1 MHGWWKNQT
10 TTSVNGFLGL
20 SSKLH
25 TGCALIVN
33 NCPNLKNVA
42 VECLSVPNNPVLSHH
57 ISSQFN
63 EEMQQVNTKFMTM
76 GGLVEQQVANGI
88 RALLDT
94 DANLAIEVQFQD
106 NIVNRLEI
114 EIDEALTLILA
125 RRHPAA
131 IDLRMVIAMSKAN
144 TDLERIGDEAAKIA
158 RIAQN
163 LCEEGNSP
171 RGYME
176 TRHIGNQVR
185 VMIHDALDAFARLDI
200 DQALRV
206 LLADAD
212 IDREYQSATRTLM
225 TYMIEDP
232 RHISRVIN
240 VLWVLRSL
248 ERIGDHARNISE
260 QVIYIVKGLDVRH
273 SSVEEIEEK
282 VQER

>member
-1 MHGWWKNQT
+1 MSPT
-10 TTSVNGFLGL
+10 
-20 SSKLH
+20 
-25 TGCALIVN
+25 
-33 NCPNLKNVA
+33 
-42 VECLSVPNNPVLSHH
+42 NPILNHH

-63 EEMQQVNTKFMTM
+63 EELQGVNTKFMTM
-76 GGLVEQQVANGI
+76 GGLVEQQVARAI
-88 RALLDT
+88 HALLDT
-94 DANLAIEVQFQD
+94 DVDLAIEVQFKD
-106 NIVNRLEI
+106 NVVNTLES

-131 IDLRMVIAMSKAN
+131 VDLRMVIAMSKAN

-163 LCEEGNSP
+163 LCEEGGSP

-185 VMIHDALDAFARLDI
+185 VMIHDALDAFARLDVN
-200 DQALRV
+200 QAVHV

-225 TYMIEDP
+225 TYMMEDP
-232 RHISRVIN
+232 RYISRVIN
-240 VLWVLRSL
+240 VMWVLRSL

-260 QVIYIVKGLDVRH
+260 QVIYMVKGLDVRH
-273 SSVEEIEEK
+273 SSIEEIEKK
-282 VQER
+282 VQKR

>member
-1 MHGWWKNQT
+1 M
-10 TTSVNGFLGL
+10 
-20 SSKLH
+20 
-25 TGCALIVN
+25 
-33 NCPNLKNVA
+33 
-42 VECLSVPNNPVLSHH
+42 LSHH

-63 EEMQQVNTKFMTM
+63 EDLQDVNTKFMTM
-76 GGLVEQQVANGI
+76 GGLVEQQVANSI
-88 RALLDT
+88 HALLDT
-94 DANLAIEVQFQD
+94 DAALAVEVQFQD
-106 NIVNRLEI
+106 NVVNRMET

-163 LCEEGNSP
+163 LCEEGGSP

-185 VMIHDALDAFARLDI
+185 VMIHDALDAFARLDV
-200 DQALRV
+200 DQALSV

-240 VLWVLRSL
+240 VMWVLRSL

-260 QVIYIVKGLDVRH
+260 QVIYMVKGLDVRH
-273 SSVEEIEEK
+273 TSVKEIEEK

>member
-1 MHGWWKNQT
+1 
-10 TTSVNGFLGL
+10 L
-20 SSKLH
+20 SP
-25 TGCALIVN
+25 T
-33 NCPNLKNVA
+33 
-42 VECLSVPNNPVLSHH
+42 NPVLSHH

-63 EEMQQVNTKFMTM
+63 DELQRVNTKFMTM
-76 GGLVEQQVANGI
+76 GGLVEQQVAHAI

-94 DANLAIEVQFQD
+94 DAEMAIEVQFKD
-106 NIVNRLEI
+106 NVVNKLEG

-131 IDLRMVIAMSKAN
+131 SDLRMVIALSKAN

-158 RIAQN
+158 RIAQS
-163 LCEEGNSP
+163 LCEEGGSP

-185 VMIHDALDAFARLDI
+185 VMIHDALDAFARLDV

-206 LLADAD
+206 VLADAD

-260 QVIYIVKGLDVRH
+260 QVIYMVKGLDVRH
-273 SSVEEIEEK
+273 TSVEEIEQK
-282 VQER
+282 VQKGSL

>member
-1 MHGWWKNQT
+1 
-10 TTSVNGFLGL
+10 
-20 SSKLH
+20 
-25 TGCALIVN
+25 
-33 NCPNLKNVA
+33 
-42 VECLSVPNNPVLSHH
+42 VLSHH

-63 EEMQQVNTKFMTM
+63 EDLQDVNTKFMTM
-76 GGLVEQQVANGI
+76 GGLVEQQVANAI
-88 RALLDT
+88 HSLLDT
-94 DANLAIEVQFQD
+94 DAALAVEVQFQD
-106 NIVNRLEI
+106 NVVNRMET

-163 LCEEGNSP
+163 LCEEGGSP

-185 VMIHDALDAFARLDI
+185 VMIHDALDAFARLDV

-240 VLWVLRSL
+240 VMWVLRSL

-260 QVIYIVKGLDVRH
+260 QVIYMVKGFDVRH
-273 SSVEEIEEK
+273 TSVKEIEEK

>member
-1 MHGWWKNQT
+1 MSPT
-10 TTSVNGFLGL
+10 
-20 SSKLH
+20 
-25 TGCALIVN
+25 
-33 NCPNLKNVA
+33 
-42 VECLSVPNNPVLSHH
+42 NPVLNHH

-63 EEMQQVNTKFMTM
+63 EELRDVNTKFMTM
-76 GGLVEQQVANGI
+76 GGLVEQQVASAI
-88 RALLDT
+88 RSLLDT
-94 DANLAIEVQFQD
+94 DANLAIETQFQD
-106 NIVNRLEI
+106 NVVNRYET

-163 LCEEGNSP
+163 LCEEGGSP

-185 VMIHDALDAFARLDI
+185 VMIHDALDAFARLDV

-206 LLADAD
+206 LVADAD
-212 IDREYQSATRTLM
+212 IDREYQSAMRTLM
-225 TYMIEDP
+225 TYMMEDP
-232 RHISRVIN
+232 RHISRVMN
-240 VLWVLRSL
+240 VMWVLRSL

-260 QVIYIVKGLDVRH
+260 QVIYMVKGLDVRH
-273 SSVEEIEEK
+273 TDVKEIEEK
-282 VQER
+282 VQDS

>member
-1 MHGWWKNQT
+1 MLWRC
-10 TTSVNGFLGL
+10 LL
-20 SSKLH
+20 SL
-25 TGCALIVN
+25 
-33 NCPNLKNVA
+33 
-42 VECLSVPNNPVLSHH
+42 NNPILNHH

-63 EEMQQVNTKFMTM
+63 EELQDVNTKFMTM
-76 GGLVEQQVANGI
+76 GGFVEQQVANAI
-88 RALLDT
+88 HALLDT
-94 DANLAIEVQFQD
+94 NADLAIDVQIQD
-106 NIVNRLEI
+106 GVINRFET

-144 TDLERIGDEAAKIA
+144 TDLERIGDEASKIA

-163 LCEEGNSP
+163 LCEEGGSP

-185 VMIHDALDAFARLDI
+185 VMIHDALDAFARLDVE
-200 DQALRV
+200 QALRV

-225 TYMIEDP
+225 TYMMEDP

-240 VLWVLRSL
+240 VMWVLRAL

-260 QVIYIVKGLDVRH
+260 QVIYMVKGLDVRH
-273 SSVEEIEEK
+273 TSVKEIEEK
-282 VQER
+282 VQK

>member
-1 MHGWWKNQT
+1 
-10 TTSVNGFLGL
+10 
-20 SSKLH
+20 
-25 TGCALIVN
+25 
-33 NCPNLKNVA
+33 
-42 VECLSVPNNPVLSHH
+42 
-57 ISSQFN
+57 
-63 EEMQQVNTKFMTM
+63 MTM
-76 GGLVEQQVANGI
+76 GGLVEQQVTNAI
-88 RALLDT
+88 HALLDT
-94 DANLAIEVQFQD
+94 DVNMALEVQFKD
-106 NIVNRLEI
+106 NAVNKLES

-131 IDLRMVIAMSKAN
+131 SDLRMVIAMSKAN

-163 LCEEGNSP
+163 LCEEGGSP

-185 VMIHDALDAFARLDI
+185 VMIHEALDAFARLDI
-200 DQALRV
+200 DQALHV

-260 QVIYIVKGLDVRH
+260 QVIYMVKGFDVRH
-273 SSVEEIEEK
+273 TSVEEIEQK
-282 VQER
+282 VQR

>member
-1 MHGWWKNQT
+1 
-10 TTSVNGFLGL
+10 
-20 SSKLH
+20 
-25 TGCALIVN
+25 
-33 NCPNLKNVA
+33 
-42 VECLSVPNNPVLSHH
+42 
-57 ISSQFN
+57 
-63 EEMQQVNTKFMTM
+63 MTM
-76 GGLVEQQVANGI
+76 GGMVEQQVANAI
-88 RALLDT
+88 HALLDT
-94 DANLAIEVQFQD
+94 DAAMAVDVQFQD
-106 NIVNRLEI
+106 NIVNRLEG

-131 IDLRMVIAMSKAN
+131 IDLRMVLAMSKAN
-144 TDLERIGDEAAKIA
+144 TDLERIGDEASKIA
-158 RIAQN
+158 RIAQT
-163 LCEEGNSP
+163 LCEEGGSP

-185 VMIHDALDAFARLDI
+185 VMIHDALDAFARLDV

-206 LLADAD
+206 MQADAD

-260 QVIYIVKGLDVRH
+260 QVIYMVKGLDVRH
-273 SSVEEIEEK
+273 SSVEEIEQK
-282 VQER
+282 FQR

>member
-1 MHGWWKNQT
+1 MT
-10 TTSVNGFLGL
+10 L
-20 SSKLH
+20 SP
-25 TGCALIVN
+25 T
-33 NCPNLKNVA
+33 
-42 VECLSVPNNPVLSHH
+42 NPVLNHH

-63 EEMQQVNTKFMTM
+63 EELQAVNTKFMTM
-76 GGLVEQQVANGI
+76 GGLVEQQVTNAI
-88 RALLDT
+88 HALLDT
-94 DANLAIEVQFQD
+94 DAPMAMEVQFKD
-106 NIVNRLEI
+106 NAVNKLES

-131 IDLRMVIAMSKAN
+131 SDLRMVIAMSKAN

-163 LCEEGNSP
+163 LCEEGGSP

-185 VMIHDALDAFARLDI
+185 VMIHEALDAFARLDI
-200 DQALRV
+200 DQALQV

-240 VLWVLRSL
+240 VMWVLRSL

-260 QVIYIVKGLDVRH
+260 QVIYMVKGLDVRH
-273 SSVEEIEEK
+273 TSLEEIEEK
-282 VQER
+282 VQQR

>member
-1 MHGWWKNQT
+1 MLN
-10 TTSVNGFLGL
+10 
-20 SSKLH
+20 
-25 TGCALIVN
+25 
-33 NCPNLKNVA
+33 
-42 VECLSVPNNPVLSHH
+42 HH

-63 EEMQQVNTKFMTM
+63 EELRDVNTKFMTM
-76 GGLVEQQVANGI
+76 GGLVEQQVASAI
-88 RALLDT
+88 RSLLDT
-94 DANLAIEVQFQD
+94 DANLAIETQFQD
-106 NIVNRLEI
+106 NVVNRYET

-163 LCEEGNSP
+163 LCEEGGSP

-185 VMIHDALDAFARLDI
+185 VMIHDALDAFARLDV

-206 LLADAD
+206 LVADAD
-212 IDREYQSATRTLM
+212 IDREYQSAMRTLM
-225 TYMIEDP
+225 TYMMEDP
-232 RHISRVIN
+232 RHISRVMN
-240 VLWVLRSL
+240 VMWVLRSL

-260 QVIYIVKGLDVRH
+260 QVIYMVKGLDVRH
-273 SSVEEIEEK
+273 TDVKEIEEK
-282 VQER
+282 VQDS

>member
-1 MHGWWKNQT
+1 MICFDAKVIANLFLSLNIHNDYDLMLEIYCYCHG
-10 TTSVNGFLGL
+10 V
-20 SSKLH
+20 
-25 TGCALIVN
+25 
-33 NCPNLKNVA
+33 CPV
-42 VECLSVPNNPVLSHH
+42 SNPVLSHH

-63 EEMQQVNTKFMTM
+63 EDLQGVNTKFMTM
-76 GGLVEQQVANGI
+76 GGLVEQQVTHAI
-88 RALLDT
+88 HALLDT
-94 DANLAIEVQFQD
+94 DASIAIDVQFQD
-106 NIVNRLEI
+106 NVVNRLEM

-158 RIAQN
+158 RIAQK
-163 LCEEGNSP
+163 LSEEGGSP

-185 VMIHDALDAFARLDI
+185 IMIHDALDAFARLDVE
-200 DQALRV
+200 QALRV

-232 RHISRVIN
+232 RHISRVMN
-240 VLWVLRSL
+240 VMWVLRAL
-248 ERIGDHARNISE
+248 ERIGDHARNIAE
-260 QVIYIVKGLDVRH
+260 QVIYIAKGLDVRH
-273 SSVEEIEEK
+273 SSIQEIKEK
-282 VQER
+282 VNEIK

>member
-1 MHGWWKNQT
+1 MET
-10 TTSVNGFLGL
+10 
-20 SSKLH
+20 
-25 TGCALIVN
+25 
-33 NCPNLKNVA
+33 
-42 VECLSVPNNPVLSHH
+42 
-57 ISSQFN
+57 
-63 EEMQQVNTKFMTM
+63 
-76 GGLVEQQVANGI
+76 
-88 RALLDT
+88 
-94 DANLAIEVQFQD
+94 
-106 NIVNRLEI
+106 

-163 LCEEGNSP
+163 LCEEGSSP

-185 VMIHDALDAFARLDI
+185 VMIHDALDAFARLDV

-240 VLWVLRSL
+240 VMWVLRSL

-260 QVIYIVKGLDVRH
+260 QVIYMVKGLDVRH
-273 SSVEEIEEK
+273 TSVEEIEQK
-282 VQER
+282 VQR

>member
-1 MHGWWKNQT
+1 MIT
-10 TTSVNGFLGL
+10 L
-20 SSKLH
+20 SP
-25 TGCALIVN
+25 T
-33 NCPNLKNVA
+33 
-42 VECLSVPNNPVLSHH
+42 NPVLNHH

-63 EEMQQVNTKFMTM
+63 EDLQAVNTKFMTM
-76 GGLVEQQVANGI
+76 GGLVEQQVTNAI
-88 RALLDT
+88 HALLDT
-94 DANLAIEVQFQD
+94 DVNMALEVQFKD
-106 NIVNRLEI
+106 NAVNKLES

-131 IDLRMVIAMSKAN
+131 SDLRMVIAMSKAN

-163 LCEEGNSP
+163 LCEEGGSP

-185 VMIHDALDAFARLDI
+185 VMIHEALDAFARLDI
-200 DQALRV
+200 DQALHV

-260 QVIYIVKGLDVRH
+260 QVIYMVEGLDVRH
-273 SSVEEIEEK
+273 ASLEEIEQK
-282 VQER
+282 VQKN

>member
-1 MHGWWKNQT
+1 M
-10 TTSVNGFLGL
+10 
-20 SSKLH
+20 
-25 TGCALIVN
+25 
-33 NCPNLKNVA
+33 
-42 VECLSVPNNPVLSHH
+42 
-57 ISSQFN
+57 
-63 EEMQQVNTKFMTM
+63 MM
-76 GGLVEQQVANGI
+76 GGLVEQQVASAI

-94 DANLAIEVQFQD
+94 DASLAIETQFQD
-106 NIVNRLEI
+106 NVVNRYET

-163 LCEEGNSP
+163 LCEEGGSP

-185 VMIHDALDAFARLDI
+185 IMIHDALDAFARLDV

-212 IDREYQSATRTLM
+212 IDREYQSAMRTLM
-225 TYMIEDP
+225 TYMMEDP
-232 RHISRVIN
+232 RHISRVMN
-240 VLWVLRSL
+240 VMWVLRSL

-260 QVIYIVKGLDVRH
+260 QVIYMVKGLDVRH
-273 SSVEEIEEK
+273 TDVKEIEEK
-282 VQER
+282 VQEK

>member
-1 MHGWWKNQT
+1 M
-10 TTSVNGFLGL
+10 SL
-20 SSKLH
+20 
-25 TGCALIVN
+25 
-33 NCPNLKNVA
+33 
-42 VECLSVPNNPVLSHH
+42 NNPILNHH

-63 EEMQQVNTKFMTM
+63 EELQDVNTKFMTM
-76 GGLVEQQVANGI
+76 GGFVEQQVANAI
-88 RALLDT
+88 HALLDT
-94 DANLAIEVQFQD
+94 NADLAIDVQIQD
-106 NIVNRLEI
+106 AVINRFET

-144 TDLERIGDEAAKIA
+144 TDLERIGDEASKIA

-163 LCEEGNSP
+163 LCEEGGSP

-185 VMIHDALDAFARLDI
+185 VMIHDALDAFARLDV

-225 TYMIEDP
+225 TYMMEDP

-240 VLWVLRSL
+240 VMWVLRSL

-260 QVIYIVKGLDVRH
+260 QVIYMVKGLDVRH
-273 SSVEEIEEK
+273 TSVKEIEEK
-282 VQER
+282 VQK